1 MGTDYGEFERT
12 VAVIAARYFAQNGR
26 PAPPAAVR
34 QEFAAR
40 LAALVAE
47 RGLPPPLAPGA
58 CGTPGGMA
66 ESECAVLVARVMG
79 GGAAAA
85 RPAGHA
91 GGTAGGGGEAG
102 AETALL
108 AELARQ
114 LVKTCFYPEFTVCR
128 DSFREVGRDGVCRRQ
143 ELGRVRTRASGTH
156 CVDCPY
162 WTALAPDEHAAML
175 AGAWHGPAAE
185 FAAARVI
192 FLPEDF
198 RALRRWR
205 HAAAR
210 NPA

>member
-12 VAVIAARYFAQNGR
+12 VAEIAARYFAQNGR
-26 PAPPAAVR
+26 PAPAPEVR
-34 QEFAAR
+34 QAFAVR

-79 GGAAAA
+79 NGADTS
-85 RPAGHA
+85 RPAGAA
-91 GGTAGGGGEAG
+91 GDAKGNEGEAG

-114 LVKTCFYPEFTVCR
+114 LVKACFYPEFTVCR
-128 DSFREVGRDGVCRRQ
+128 DSYREAGRDGACRRQ
-143 ELGRVRTRASGTH
+143 ELGRVRMRASGTH

-162 WTALAPDEHAAML
+162 WTALAPEEHAAML

-185 FAAARVI
+185 FAAARAI

-210 NPA
+210 AQA